1 VRHKLLT
8 ASDHLPFYTLIKEK
22 KFGIYLIK
30 IKTNKIISYKSIMN
44 IKGDDT
50 IDNLYTKKLKH
61 FHNTVDIIIP
71 KLNVKI
77 EELENKRNPENKDE
91 INQQIINLKNKIR
104 LLKEEKNKYYLENSK
119 YLFEYFESKQDIDK
133 NINPK
138 KKISNFFK
146 LKDDV
151 VKTENIN
158 HCINEYME
166 KNNFEIVNLNNYSYN
181 KSICENCNI
190 GELIKVNH
198 EGIIVC
204 NHCFTNHKY
213 LVDNDKPT
221 YKEPPKE
228 VSFYAYKRI
237 NHFRE
242 ILSQFQA
249 KESTDIPKEIIEQIS
264 SQVKKERIQLSQL
277 TNKKMKEILK
287 KLKYNKYYEHIP
299 FIKDKLG
306 IKPPVMSPKLE
317 DTLCNLFMDI
327 QIPYAKY
334 CPNSRVNFLNYYY
347 TLYKLCELLGEN
359 QYLEF
364 YPMLKDQKKV
374 EQDEIWKKICNDL
387 NWDYIPTI

>member
-22 KFGIYLIK
+22 KIGIYLIK

-91 INQQIINLKNKIR
+91 INEQIINLKNKIR

>member
-1 VRHKLLT
+1 
-8 ASDHLPFYTLIKEK
+8 
-22 KFGIYLIK
+22 
-30 IKTNKIISYKSIMN
+30 
-44 IKGDDT
+44 
-50 IDNLYTKKLKH
+50 
-61 FHNTVDIIIP
+61 
-71 KLNVKI
+71 
-77 EELENKRNPENKDE
+77 
-91 INQQIINLKNKIR
+91 
-104 LLKEEKNKYYLENSK
+104 
-119 YLFEYFESKQDIDK
+119 
-133 NINPK
+133 
-138 KKISNFFK
+138 
-146 LKDDV
+146 
-151 VKTENIN
+151 
-158 HCINEYME
+158 ME

-249 KESTDIPKEIIEQIS
+249 KESTDIPKEIIDQIS

-299 FIKDKLG
+299 TIINQFCGIRAPKMTPELEQQLKL
-306 IKPPVMSPKLE
+306 MFDE
-317 DTLCNLFMDI
+317 I
-327 QIPYAKY
+327 QTPFEKY
-334 CPNSRVNFLNYYY
+334 SFNVCPDRKNFLNYNYVF
-347 TLYKLCELLGEN
+347 YKMCELLN
-359 QYLEF
+359 KDEF
-364 YPMLKDQKKV
+364 LHCFPLLKSREKLYEHDL
-374 EQDEIWKKICNDL
+374 IWKGICNDL
-387 NWDYIPTI
+387 RWEYIRSM

>member
-1 VRHKLLT
+1 
-8 ASDHLPFYTLIKEK
+8 
-22 KFGIYLIK
+22 
-30 IKTNKIISYKSIMN
+30 MN

-77 EELENKRNPENKDE
+77 EDLENKRNSENKDE
-91 INQQIINLKNKIR
+91 INQQIINLKNRIR

-151 VKTENIN
+151 VKSENIN

-181 KSICENCNI
+181 KSICEHCNI

-264 SQVKKERIQLSQL
+264 NQVKKERIQLSQL